1 MIFFN
6 LEDLMGKIIS
16 FANQKGGVGKT
27 TTCVNLSTYLSMD
40 GKNVLVLDL
49 DPQGNASSS
58 LGIAKD
64 TKVKTIYDVMMDDC
78 DISEVITKTEIKN
91 LDLIP
96 SNVDLA
102 GAEIELVQMNNREKI
117 LKRILSKIKKSY
129 DFICIDCPPSLGLLT
144 VNALTASDSA
154 LIPIQCE
161 YLPLEGLSQ
170 LMYTIKL
177 VKQHLNPE
185 IDIEGVVLTM
195 KDARSN
201 LGHSVAADIK
211 KYFPD
216 RVYQTIIPRNVR
228 LAEAPSYGE
237 PIALYDPRST
247 GANAYKEL
255 SKEFLKKNEGWG
267 K

>member
-1 MIFFN
+1 
-6 LEDLMGKIIS
+6 MGKIVS
-16 FANQKGGVGKT
+16 FVNQKGGVGKT
-27 TTCVNLSTYLSMD
+27 TTCVNISTYLAME
-40 GKNVLVLDL
+40 GKKVLVLDL

-64 TKVKTIYDVMMDDC
+64 TKLKTIYDVMMDDC
-78 DISEVITKTEIKN
+78 DVSEVIIKSEIEN

-144 VNALTASDSA
+144 VNALTGSDSA
-154 LIPIQCE
+154 LIPNQCE
-161 YLPLEGLSQ
+161 YFAIEGLSQ

-177 VKQHLNPE
+177 VKQHLNPD
-185 IDIEGVVLTM
+185 IDVEGVVLTM

-201 LGHSVAADIK
+201 LGKTVVSDIQ
-211 KYFPD
+211 KYFAD
-216 RVYQTIIPRNVR
+216 RVYETVIPRNIR

-237 PIALYDPRST
+237 PIALYDPKSK
-247 GANAYKEL
+247 GAIAYKEL
-255 SKEFLKKNEGWG
+255 TKEFLKRNENWNES
-267 K
+267 